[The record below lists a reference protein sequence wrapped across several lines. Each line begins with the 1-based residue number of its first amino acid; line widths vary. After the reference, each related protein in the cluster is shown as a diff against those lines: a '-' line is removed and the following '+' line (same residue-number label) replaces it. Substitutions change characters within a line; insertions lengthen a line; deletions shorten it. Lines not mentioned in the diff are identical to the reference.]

1 MAKKE
6 LTYSAAL
13 DELKEILTRI
23 EEQNVNIDQIAEDVK
38 RASELIMFCK
48 EKLRKTE
55 GEVDGI
61 LKGMKEQ

>member
-13 DELKEILTRI
+13 DELRSILARI
-23 EEQNVNIDQIAEDVK
+23 EGQDVDIDQIAEDVK
-38 RASELIMFCK
+38 RSSELIKFCK

-55 GEVDGI
+55 SEVEGI
-61 LKGMKEQ
+61 LKGMKE

>member
-13 DELKEILTRI
+13 EELKVILARL
-23 EEQNVNIDQIAEDVK
+23 EGQEVDIDQIAVDVK
-38 RASELIMFCK
+38 RSSELIKFCK

-55 GEVDGI
+55 GEVDSI
-61 LKGMKEQ
+61 LKDMKE

>member
-55 GEVDGI
+55 REVDGI

>member
-13 DELKEILTRI
+13 YELKEILTRI

-38 RASELIMFCK
+38 RASELIKFCK

>member
-13 DELKEILTRI
+13 DELKSILARI
-23 EEQNVNIDQIAEDVK
+23 EGQDVDIDQIAEDVK
-38 RASELIMFCK
+38 RSTELIKFCK

-55 GEVDGI
+55 TEVEGI
-61 LKGMKEQ
+61 LKGMKE